1 MNAGRGGARVDAAER
16 KGRAHARTAGMV
28 LPAEQPFPDHCSCC
42 ESGLCEG
49 EGGEG
54 WGVCGGGRGVGS
66 RNGKE
71 AGDVA

>member
-1 MNAGRGGARVDAAER
+1 MNAGLGGAIVDAAER
-16 KGRAHARTAGMV
+16 KGRAHARTASIV
-28 LPAEQPFPDHCSCC
+28 LRGPQHFPDHCSCC
-42 ESGLCEG
+42 ESGLCDR

-54 WGVCGGGRGVGS
+54 WGVCVGGRGVRS